1 MVAVLLL
8 GATAV
13 LTTGLQGRSQL
24 LLADLPPSPVEP
36 GTSVSGG
43 DVGRVIPAEIVYTQA
58 SELSDEDCQME
69 VAPVGSPVNLIWEN
83 AAAHGQTGLRLQNYR
98 EVAQSLDGF
107 EGLLPVVI
115 GEYSSSTVDVGVDGV
130 SYVPLGAYEVG
141 ETRILGEDPNALLVH
156 APLLRPPVNGLGV
169 TAASAGAITD
179 LAGGRELVGRDAIDA
194 VRIGVAGLEGYNA
207 EGREKVAQV
216 AEALQDLGFNVNVV
230 AGSSGSRP
238 SSTCR
243 ATSWNATNP
252 PRTWCGSP
260 KSGPPS
266 VPRSGWGRVSGRG
279 RSRSSSLPSGA
290 PRSSP

>member
-1 MVAVLLL
+1 MGGTATLPSEPCTAAWPRTGEIARGELAWNARSHRRWLRRLGPVVAVLLL

-115 GEYSSSTVDVGVDGV
+115 GEYSSSTVDMGVDGV
-130 SYVPLGAYEVG
+130 SYVPLGA
-141 ETRILGEDPNALLVH
+141 
-156 APLLRPPVNGLGV
+156 
-169 TAASAGAITD
+169 
-179 LAGGRELVGRDAIDA
+179 
-194 VRIGVAGLEGYNA
+194 
-207 EGREKVAQV
+207 
-216 AEALQDLGFNVNVV
+216 
-230 AGSSGSRP
+230 
-238 SSTCR
+238 
-243 ATSWNATNP
+243 
-252 PRTWCGSP
+252 
-260 KSGPPS
+260 
-266 VPRSGWGRVSGRG
+266 
-279 RSRSSSLPSGA
+279 
-290 PRSSP
+290 